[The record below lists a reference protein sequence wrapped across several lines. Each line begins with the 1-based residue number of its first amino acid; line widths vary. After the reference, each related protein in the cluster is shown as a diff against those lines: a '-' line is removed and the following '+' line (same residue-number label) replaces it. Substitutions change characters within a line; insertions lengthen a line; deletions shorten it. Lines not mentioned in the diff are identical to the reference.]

1 MSTAASPP
9 AWFTHA
15 IQTPA
20 LSRTVQVRGASIHYR
35 VWNPEARRVVLF
47 VHGAAANA
55 RWWDHIAPF
64 VARGLRAVAIDLSG
78 HGQSGWR
85 DDYAMA
91 DWAHEIAGVIDAEN
105 ADGRCVVVAHSMGGM
120 AAVQTLYLGLKVF
133 DGLIILDSLLRARS
147 DEELRERATR
157 GDRPNRIFANRAD
170 ALRAYR
176 TRPPQ
181 NTNLPYVRAHVA
193 EHSLREAEGGWTWQF
208 DTAIYRRLD
217 MPGGFKPLPCRGVF
231 VRAEHGAV
239 PPDVQRQ
246 IVERSEGTLTT
257 FDIPDAYSQG
267 FGTRRVCAGLIQ
279 HGLVAIDG
287 EVVLDAALNVQ
298 TQGLRFTVQGQPWDY
313 HAPAYRHAA
322 QARGHRV
329 LAKTVHLAQHL
340 HPVARAAAP
349 AAAKGRGAGRAG
361 RGPAG
366 PGHHRPAAADRRRQV
381 HPPHEFAQ
389 APCAQGLR
397 GDGQAP
403 AGRRA
408 RCSACCRAWCWTTT
422 PRPWPLRPPA
432 RPWQMSTADAPDADR
447 GQIPPGQAH
456 GGGGGQPGRGACTA
470 RAWAA
475 WTGCQPTWRRASG
488 AG

>member
-1 MSTAASPP
+1 MSTASSPP
-9 AWFTHA
+9 AWVTHA

-20 LSRTVQVRGASIHYR
+20 ISRTVQVRGASIHYR

-257 FDIPDAYSQG
+257 FDIPDAGHHMMFDVPRALVTAVLATLHGWG
-267 FGTRRVCAGLIQ
+267 F
-279 HGLVAIDG
+279 
-287 EVVLDAALNVQ
+287 
-298 TQGLRFTVQGQPWDY
+298 
-313 HAPAYRHAA
+313 APA
-322 QARGHRV
+322 V
-329 LAKTVHLAQHL
+329 
-340 HPVARAAAP
+340 P
-349 AAAKGRGAGRAG
+349 A
-361 RGPAG
+361 
-366 PGHHRPAAADRRRQV
+366 D
-381 HPPHEFAQ
+381 
-389 APCAQGLR
+389 
-397 GDGQAP
+397 
-403 AGRRA
+403 
-408 RCSACCRAWCWTTT
+408 
-422 PRPWPLRPPA
+422 
-432 RPWQMSTADAPDADR
+432 
-447 GQIPPGQAH
+447 
-456 GGGGGQPGRGACTA
+456 
-470 RAWAA
+470 
-475 WTGCQPTWRRASG
+475 
-488 AG
+488 

>member
-20 LSRTVQVRGASIHYR
+20 ISRTVQVRGASIHYR

-55 RWWDHIAPF
+55 RWRDHIAPF

-208 DTAIYRRLD
+208 DTAI
-217 MPGGFKPLPCRGVF
+217 
-231 VRAEHGAV
+231 
-239 PPDVQRQ
+239 
-246 IVERSEGTLTT
+246 
-257 FDIPDAYSQG
+257 
-267 FGTRRVCAGLIQ
+267 
-279 HGLVAIDG
+279 
-287 EVVLDAALNVQ
+287 
-298 TQGLRFTVQGQPWDY
+298 
-313 HAPAYRHAA
+313 
-322 QARGHRV
+322 
-329 LAKTVHLAQHL
+329 
-340 HPVARAAAP
+340 
-349 AAAKGRGAGRAG
+349 
-361 RGPAG
+361 
-366 PGHHRPAAADRRRQV
+366 
-381 HPPHEFAQ
+381 
-389 APCAQGLR
+389 
-397 GDGQAP
+397 
-403 AGRRA
+403 
-408 RCSACCRAWCWTTT
+408 
-422 PRPWPLRPPA
+422 
-432 RPWQMSTADAPDADR
+432 
-447 GQIPPGQAH
+447 
-456 GGGGGQPGRGACTA
+456 
-470 RAWAA
+470 
-475 WTGCQPTWRRASG
+475 
-488 AG
+488 